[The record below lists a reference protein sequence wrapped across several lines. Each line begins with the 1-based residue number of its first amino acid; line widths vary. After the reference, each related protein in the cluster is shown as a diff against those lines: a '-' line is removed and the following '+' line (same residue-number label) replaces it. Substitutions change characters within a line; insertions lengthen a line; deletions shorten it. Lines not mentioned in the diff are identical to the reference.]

1 MKKLMLIV
9 MSNIRYKIV
18 NGVIDYIDNIREKGM
33 PEIKITLH
41 HEGDRSAIEREN
53 GVIEIIEIGEFA
65 DTITVDKK
73 EIINENVGLFQEK
86 VFDIGYRLG
95 SEQAN
100 FARNIINKAV
110 EKVGN
115 IVEYKNVLGPE
126 HIFEMLEKVQI
137 DFDEKDNPIKPG
149 FWADPNTGQKILE
162 ILKTIEDTPELLKKH
177 DEIIEKKRIEYHD
190 RESHRKL
197 VG

>member
-1 MKKLMLIV
+1 MKKLMLIG
-9 MSNIRYKIV
+9 MSNIRSKIV

-177 DEIIEKKRIEYHD
+177 DEIIEK
-190 RESHRKL
+190 RE
-197 VG
+197 

>member
-1 MKKLMLIV
+1 MKKLMLIG
-9 MSNIRYKIV
+9 MSNIRSKIV